1 MCITEGFPGGS
12 LVKNPPSMQ
21 ELGVQS
27 LCWEEPLE
35 EGIATFSSI
44 LAGDSSGQ
52 RSMVG
57 YSS

>member
-1 MCITEGFPGGS
+1 M
-12 LVKNPPSMQ
+12 VKNPPSMQ

-44 LAGDSSGQ
+44 LAWRLQWAEEHGGL
-52 RSMVG
+52 
-57 YSS
+57 